1 MSDPTGRDRGDDAAP
16 QGRRP
21 SDTERLVGDTA
32 SSEPRTTAPRVQPAE
47 TASRADSAAGRR
59 LAPDEEDAEAE
70 LGHS

>member
-1 MSDPTGRDRGDDAAP
+1 MSDPTRRDRPDDTT

-21 SDTERLVGDTA
+21 SDTERLVGDTPA
-32 SSEPRTTAPRVQPAE
+32 SEPLTAAPRVQPAE
-47 TASRADSAAGRR
+47 TSSREDSAAGRR